1 MGAGTAPPA
10 GGLWRH
16 ADFLKLWTGQTVSLF
31 GSLIGRFALPFVAI
45 YTLNATPFQVA
56 VIGAAGVA
64 PGLLLGLLAGVW
76 VDRLRRR
83 PILIAADIGRAL
95 VLGSVP
101 LAWVAGVLSIG
112 QLIIVAALISALTI
126 CFDVA
131 YRSYL
136 PALIGRDELVEGNSK
151 LAATDSVAEVAGF
164 GLAGILVQVLGA
176 PLAVLLDAF
185 SFVGSAVSLAL
196 IRKPEPDAGRAATAG
211 DAAPA
216 SAWREIA
223 EGLALIRH
231 EPTLRALVAAIAID
245 LFFIHIFVATLT
257 LFLTRELALG
267 PAIQGASFA
276 IGGISAFAGALL
288 AERVARR
295 WGLGRALVGSFLI
308 YRLATYFIPLAAGPP
323 AAVVGLISF
332 AQLLDAGATVQQI
345 SQTSLIQTIT
355 PDRLLGRFY
364 ASLQTIEKLA
374 ILLGLLLGG
383 VLGQRIGLRPTLLI
397 GITGSLLAIPFFLL
411 APAVRAGDVAAP
423 AAEAGVVAD

>member
-1 MGAGTAPPA
+1 
-10 GGLWRH
+10 
-16 ADFLKLWTGQTVSLF
+16 
-31 GSLIGRFALPFVAI
+31 
-45 YTLNATPFQVA
+45 
-56 VIGAAGVA
+56 
-64 PGLLLGLLAGVW
+64 
-76 VDRLRRR
+76 
-83 PILIAADIGRAL
+83 
-95 VLGSVP
+95 VP
-101 LAWVAGVLSIG
+101 LTWVAGALSIA

>member
-1 MGAGTAPPA
+1 MSAGTAPPA

-56 VIGAAGVA
+56 VFGTAGVA

-101 LAWVAGVLSIG
+101 LTWIAGALSIA

-196 IRKPEPDAGRAATAG
+196 IRKPEPAASPPVTAR

-216 SAWREIA
+216 SAWREI
-223 EGLALIRH
+223 
-231 EPTLRALVAAIAID
+231 
-245 LFFIHIFVATLT
+245 
-257 LFLTRELALG
+257 
-267 PAIQGASFA
+267 
-276 IGGISAFAGALL
+276 
-288 AERVARR
+288 
-295 WGLGRALVGSFLI
+295 
-308 YRLATYFIPLAAGPP
+308 
-323 AAVVGLISF
+323 
-332 AQLLDAGATVQQI
+332 
-345 SQTSLIQTIT
+345 
-355 PDRLLGRFY
+355 
-364 ASLQTIEKLA
+364 
-374 ILLGLLLGG
+374 
-383 VLGQRIGLRPTLLI
+383 
-397 GITGSLLAIPFFLL
+397 
-411 APAVRAGDVAAP
+411 
-423 AAEAGVVAD
+423 